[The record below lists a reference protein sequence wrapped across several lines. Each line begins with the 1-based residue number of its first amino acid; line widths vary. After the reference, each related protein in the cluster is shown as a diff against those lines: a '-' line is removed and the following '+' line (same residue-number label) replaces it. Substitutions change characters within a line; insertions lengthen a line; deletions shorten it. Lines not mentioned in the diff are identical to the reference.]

1 MRKSFRAKRDTD
13 TGKKGA
19 NNTGAKAKG
28 GRGAK
33 IKAKALGA
41 YYGNP
46 IKDMKLICVTGTTG
60 KADVAHFVYEI
71 LKAAGEQ
78 VEILAS
84 DGELKMGELHKFFS
98 DAWKAGANYVV
109 VTAPAKSLEQE
120 VFYGLPVHI
129 AAITDFVPATL
140 SDMTA
145 DEFKESTSTLFKMDP
160 EIVILNHDDI
170 HYQDFA
176 SFAGQKATL
185 TYGQDR
191 FSAVQIESSK
201 LYKRGSEAEL
211 NLSGT
216 HFTVA
221 SFLTGETAVSYMA
234 CATAISTA
242 LHLSTDYIVEGLAN
256 YDPEE
261 VAPKEK

>member
-1 MRKSFRAKRDTD
+1 MKKSPRVKRETNTTAKKD
-13 TGKKGA
+13 KQ
-19 NNTGAKAKG
+19 AKG
-28 GRGAK
+28 SFGVK
-33 IKAKALGA
+33 LKAKALA
-41 YYGNP
+41 TYYGNP
-46 IKDMKLICVTGTTG
+46 IKDMKLICVTGSTG
-60 KADVAHFVYEI
+60 KTKVARFVYEI

-84 DGELKMGELHKFFS
+84 DGALKIGELHKFFS
-98 DAWKAGANYVV
+98 EAWKAGANYVV
-109 VTAPAKSLEQE
+109 VTTPAESLQQD
-120 VFYGLPVHI
+120 VFYGLPVYI
-129 AAITDFVPATL
+129 AAITDFVPSTL

-145 DEFKESTSTLFKMDP
+145 DDFKASTATLFDMDP

-201 LYKRGSEAEL
+201 LYRLGSEASL

-216 HFTVA
+216 RFTVA

-234 CATAISTA
+234 CATAIATA
-242 LHLSTDYIVEGLAN
+242 LHISTDYIVEGLAN
-256 YDPEE
+256 FEPDENIAE
-261 VAPKEK
+261 QK

>member
-1 MRKSFRAKRDTD
+1 MRKSIRAKRDTD
-13 TGKKGA
+13 TTNKS
-19 NNTGAKAKG
+19 TKAKG
-28 GRGAK
+28 GKKGSRGVK
-33 IKAKALGA
+33 LKAKALST

-46 IKDMKLICVTGTTG
+46 IKDMKLICITGTTG
-60 KADVAHFVYEI
+60 KAEVAHFVYEI

-84 DGELKMGELHKFFS
+84 DGALRVGELHKFFS
-98 DAWKAGANYVV
+98 EAWKAGANYVV
-109 VTAPAKSLEQE
+109 VTAPAESLQE
-120 VFYGLPVHI
+120 DVFYGLPVHI
-129 AAITDFVPATL
+129 AAITDFVPASL

-145 DEFKESTSTLFKMDP
+145 DEFRESTSTLFQMDP

-201 LYKRGSEAEL
+201 LYRKGVEANL
-211 NLSGT
+211 NLSGVR
-216 HFTVA
+216 FTVA
-221 SFLTGETAVSYMA
+221 SFLTGETAISYMA
-234 CATAISTA
+234 CAAAIATA
-242 LHLSTDYIVEGLAN
+242 LHLSTDYIVDGIAN
-256 YDPEE
+256 YDPEQPAE
-261 VAPKEK
+261 